1 MNVFCIVRE
10 FGGGGGVTLAFK
22 QDILG
27 FKYF

>member
-10 FGGGGGVTLAFK
+10 FGGGGVTLAFK